1 MPPLSRT
8 LLVAALVLAAF
19 IAGVLLGGT
28 LSTGPSLVSAGGE
41 KANTAGAATSAEA
54 AKGGTPAKRETMAEA
69 AEKRR
74 LPWDKERLAHTT
86 AALVR
91 ESGIANFVRH
101 SMQFMD
107 QLSATD
113 FPLALEANAAPE
125 MRGEFGE
132 MLAGIAVT
140 RWAELDAKAAADY
153 LVAHEKL
160 GGFIDIAGVALWNT
174 WAANDPDAAL
184 AYAKTMTDESRR
196 EEAIKKIIQTIAQAD
211 PAKAVAYAK
220 LHAPEML
227 GNGDLSSALSSRSR
241 GGDPEVT
248 ARSLANI
255 GTDDSDTRDA
265 MRNTV
270 GNWAMTDHAAALAF
284 AQSLSSPTAR
294 AAALIGVYNQW
305 FDRDPKEAAASF
317 LAEPR
322 GEADFDSVLL
332 VAASRWTLS
341 DWQGANAW
349 SAQLPTEKERTAFVT
364 NFSMRLGRE
373 NPDESVKWIAAL
385 PDGLPRDTAIV
396 ATIEGSR
403 TSASQASMDLALSIA
418 NPSARQKTTRQAM
431 QNWFYKDP
439 AAAYDWL
446 QNDPTL
452 TPEQKRALLAK

>member
-1 MPPLSRT
+1 MTPLART
-8 LLVAALVLAAF
+8 LLVAALILAAF
-19 IAGVLLGGT
+19 IGGVLLGGT

-41 KANTAGAATSAEA
+41 KANAAGAATSAEA
-54 AKGGTPAKRETMAEA
+54 AKGGTSTKRETMADA

-91 ESGIANFVRH
+91 ESGIANFFRH

-113 FPLALEANAAPE
+113 FPLALEANADSE
-125 MRGEFGE
+125 KRGDFGD
-132 MLAGIAVT
+132 MLAGIAIT

-153 LVAHEKL
+153 LLAHEKF

-184 AYAKTMTDESRR
+184 AYAKTMTDKDRKES
-196 EEAIKKIIQTIAQAD
+196 ALKKIIETIAQAD
-211 PAKAVAYAK
+211 PAKALAYAK
-220 LHAPEML
+220 LHTPEML
-227 GNGDLSSALSSRSR
+227 GKGELSIALSRSSS
-241 GGDPEVT
+241 GGDSEAI
-248 ARSLANI
+248 ARSLAKI
-255 GTDDSDTRDA
+255 EADDSDTRDIMGST
-265 MRNTV
+265 MRN
-270 GNWAMTDHAAALAF
+270 WATTDHAAALAF
-284 AQSLSSPTAR
+284 AQGLATPTAR
-294 AAALIGVYNQW
+294 AVALAGVYNAW
-305 FDRDPKEAAASF
+305 FERDPKEAAASF